1 MKESNF
7 YSDEFEQLIREKTE
21 QYKMYPSENV
31 WKGVHNSLHTKRKWF
46 IGSMSVLVTGI
57 LFFSGKEL
65 LTPSHPL
72 SHKLAAA
79 GTAATDSFNSDPAR
93 SGQAE
98 DIPHANFVRL
108 HPVSTTAAS
117 GRHLAAGV
125 AGGEPEETD
134 QLLNHLA
141 ITISHPVVSQPDL
154 SELLSHAVRLPGE
167 APSLIE
173 SSGTPAVAMDKVSEN
188 PQSGPGLLDSW
199 LIRNAP
205 DNQTAHRN
213 AESIHNN
220 AETLRES
227 GGNIRETAEVAGSKE
242 TGRDLDNDD
251 AYVRGVIES
260 LSAKGQHH
268 ARTSGEIAPNP
279 SARQGSVAGKIKDSA
294 GAAKADAD
302 AIGEESD
309 LSRVNWLHDY
319 AVYSLPPT
327 PSRGRLFFQLTL
339 APTVNY
345 RNLSGGTLASA
356 KELTGAIGTVRPG
369 DVQSWVDRTPA
380 LGFEF
385 GANVLYRVTRN
396 LTIKGGLQ
404 FNYTRYKMLAF
415 SPQQPQQPLQNQT
428 AGNSNNSNNSSYL
441 TQYGNRVYLDSIAM
455 QGPAQGQAQNPG
467 ISDNTVQATLYND
480 YYQLSAPIG
489 FDLRIL
495 GNERLQFNIGA
506 TIQPSYLF
514 NTDSY
519 VLSSDYTSYTREPS
533 AFRRWNLAGGVEA
546 FLTYQSGPIRWQI
559 GPEFR
564 YQLFSNYLSG
574 GSYPI
579 SENLK
584 GYGFKIGMTKPLP

>member
-1 MKESNF
+1 MLESNF

-31 WKGVHNSLHTKRKWF
+31 WKGIHNSLHTKRKWF
-46 IGSMSVLVTGI
+46 IGSMAFLVTGI

-65 LTPSHPL
+65 LAPSHST

-79 GTAATDSFNSDPAR
+79 GITPADSFSTDPAR
-93 SGQAE
+93 SGQSE
-98 DIPHANFVRL
+98 DNPHANFVRL
-108 HPVSTTAAS
+108 HPVNATASSA
-117 GRHLAAGV
+117 RQPV
-125 AGGEPEETD
+125 
-134 QLLNHLA
+134 NHLT

-154 SELLSHAVRLPGE
+154 SELLSHAVQLPEE
-167 APSLIE
+167 APALIG
-173 SSGTPAVAMDKVSEN
+173 SGGTQTVALNKTQEN
-188 PQSGPGLLDSW
+188 PPSAPGLLDSW

-205 DNQTAHRN
+205 ENQPAHRS
-213 AESIHNN
+213 ADARNN
-220 AETLRES
+220 STGTLRES
-227 GGNIRETAEVAGSKE
+227 VANAREIAEVAGSGE
-242 TGRDLDNDD
+242 TGHELESDD

-260 LSAKGQHH
+260 LSAKGRQSTSVHRQI
-268 ARTSGEIAPNP
+268 ARNP
-279 SARQGSVAGKIKDSA
+279 TLHQGSVTGRIMDSS
-294 GAAKADAD
+294 GAAKASTD

-319 AVYSLPPT
+319 AVYSMTPT
-327 PSRGRLFFQLTL
+327 PSRGRLFFQLIL

-345 RNLSGGTLASA
+345 RNLSGGTLTTA

-369 DVQSWVDRTPA
+369 DVQNWVDRTPA

-396 LTIKGGLQ
+396 LTVKGGLQ

-415 SPQQPQQPLQNQT
+415 TPQQQQSLQNQT
-428 AGNSNNSNNSSYL
+428 AGNANYW
-441 TQYGNRVYLDSIAM
+441 TPYGNRVYLDSIAA
-455 QGPAQGQAQNPG
+455 QPQVQGQNQNPV
-467 ISDNTVQATLYND
+467 ISGNTVQATLYND

-506 TIQPSYLF
+506 TLQPSYLF

-519 VLSSDYTSYTREPS
+519 VLSSDYTSYTKEPS
-533 AFRRWNLAGGVEA
+533 SFRRWNLTGGVEA
-546 FLTYQSGPIRWQI
+546 FLSYQSGPLRWQI
-559 GPEFR
+559 GPEFY
-564 YQLFSNYLSG
+564 YQFFPTSLSG
-574 GSYPI
+574 SPNPI

-584 GYGFKIGMTKPLP
+584 GYGIKIGLTKPLP

>member
-1 MKESNF
+1 MLESNF

-46 IGSMSVLVTGI
+46 IGSMAFLVTGI

-65 LTPSHPL
+65 LAPSH
-72 SHKLAAA
+72 SSTRKLAAA
-79 GTAATDSFNSDPAR
+79 GTTATDGFNADPAR
-93 SGQAE
+93 SGQSE
-98 DIPHANFVRL
+98 DNAHANFVRL
-108 HPVSTTAAS
+108 HPAGTAAS
-117 GRHLAAGV
+117 SGRQPA
-125 AGGEPEETD
+125 
-134 QLLNHLA
+134 NHLA

-154 SELLSHAVRLPGE
+154 SELLSHAVQLPGE

-173 SSGTPAVAMDKVSEN
+173 SNGAESNGTPAVAMNGAQEDPPSA
-188 PQSGPGLLDSW
+188 PGLLDSW

-205 DNQTAHRN
+205 RNQAVSRTAEAMHT
-213 AESIHNN
+213 N

-227 GGNIRETAEVAGSKE
+227 AENAREIAQIAASRE
-242 TGRDLDNDD
+242 TGRELEPDD

-260 LSAKGQHH
+260 LSGKGQQ
-268 ARTSGEIAPNP
+268 RTRTYGEIVRNP
-279 SARQGSVAGKIKDSA
+279 STHQGSVTGKIKDSA
-294 GAAKADAD
+294 GAAKAAAD

-319 AVYSLPPT
+319 AVYSMTPT
-327 PSRGRLFFQLTL
+327 PSRSRLYFQLTL

-345 RNLSGGTLASA
+345 RSLSGGTVNTA

-369 DVQSWVDRTPA
+369 DVQSWVDRAPA

-404 FNYTRYKMLAF
+404 FDYTRYKMLAF
-415 SPQQPQQPLQNQT
+415 TPQQQPSLQNQV
-428 AGNSNNSNNSSYL
+428 ASNSNYW
-441 TQYGNRVYLDSIAM
+441 TPYGNRVYLDSVAA
-455 QGPAQGQAQNPG
+455 QPAVQGQNPSLTPG
-467 ISDNTVQATLYND
+467 TVQATLYND

-519 VLSSDYTSYTREPS
+519 VLSSDYSSYTKEPS

-564 YQLFSNYLSG
+564 YQLFPTYLSG
-574 GSYPI
+574 NPNPI

-584 GYGFKIGMTKPLP
+584 GYGIKIGMTKPLP